1 MRPAWRGDVWSRGE
15 PRLRSRKRRARA
27 GRGSSCGGAGVRGLR
42 EAPARAQGQSTGA
55 RRRGIDIGVSPF
67 VVPMSR
73 RRAADGFFTAS
84 PGDRDAVLP
93 CAASPWT
100 SAGCHGVDCAADAGC
115 ARPSFEPNAVAA
127 GRPPRG
133 RWMAASPLSRR
144 CGRPA
149 GFARSNARSH
159 TRANAVA
166 NAGANARANPRAA
179 PLSPRA
185 GPPRTAPAAAP
196 PVRSSAAPP

>member
-15 PRLRSRKRRARA
+15 PRLRSRERRARA

-42 EAPARAQGQSTGA
+42 EAPARAQRQSTGA

-127 GRPPRG
+127 GLRAGDGWPR
-133 RWMAASPLSRR
+133 RR
-144 CGRPA
+144 CPDDA
-149 GFARSNARSH
+149 
-159 TRANAVA
+159 
-166 NAGANARANPRAA
+166 
-179 PLSPRA
+179 A
-185 GPPRTAPAAAP
+185 GPPASPDRTPVPIPARTLLRTQGRTPARTRAPRRFRRAPARPEPRLPPRP
-196 PVRSSAAPP
+196 PVRSSTAPP

>member
-15 PRLRSRKRRARA
+15 PRLRSRERRARA

-42 EAPARAQGQSTGA
+42 EAPARAQRQSIGA

-67 VVPMSR
+67 FVPMSR

-149 GFARSNARSH
+149 GPPASPDRTPVPIPARTLLRTQGRTPAR
-159 TRANAVA
+159 TRAPRRFRRAP
-166 NAGANARANPRAA
+166 ARPEPR
-179 PLSPRA
+179 L
-185 GPPRTAPAAAP
+185 PPRP
-196 PVRSSAAPP
+196 R

>member
-1 MRPAWRGDVWSRGE
+1 M
-15 PRLRSRKRRARA
+15 
-27 GRGSSCGGAGVRGLR
+27 R
-42 EAPARAQGQSTGA
+42 EAPARAQRQSIGA

-67 VVPMSR
+67 FVPMSR

-166 NAGANARANPRAA
+166 NAGANARANPR
-179 PLSPRA
+179 
-185 GPPRTAPAAAP
+185 
-196 PVRSSAAPP
+196 